1 MSDWKTLSDKLNLKL
16 RPIDVWPG
24 NIHRQRTASP
34 FSASLSDTLSILVK
48 ELRALNASG
57 IVLQIAIREGD
68 LRLDGLPR
76 ANAIAEHPGIIL
88 AFQSKHGPLRL
99 AFDGFPKWQH
109 NLRAI
114 AMHLEHLRLA
124 SLYGVGNDGEQY
136 RGWTALPPPPP
147 SSGPSTS
154 DLTGDPEEAARYL
167 WTMSGLG
174 FIYDDVRQTLSDAEA
189 ARKLIRNAQQKAHPD
204 TGGKPETFRR
214 VQSAAAIL
222 KKVHGL

>member
-1 MSDWKTLSDKLNLKL
+1 MSDWQTLRDKLNLKL

-24 NIHRQRTASP
+24 TIHRQRQASP
-34 FSASLSDTLSILVK
+34 FSANLSDTLSTLVK
-48 ELRALNASG
+48 ELRALNASA

-88 AFQSKHGPLRL
+88 ALQSKHGPLRL

-136 RGWTALPPPPP
+136 RGWTALPPPP
-147 SSGPSTS
+147 SSGPSKAQGG
-154 DLTGDPEEAARYL
+154 GDPEEAARYL
-167 WTMSGLG
+167 WAVSGLG
-174 FIYDDVRQTLSDAEA
+174 FIQDDVRKTLSDAEA
-189 ARKLIRNAQQKAHPD
+189 ARKLIRAAQQKAHPD
-204 TGGKPETFRR
+204 AGGQTETFRR
-214 VQSAAAIL
+214 VQSAAEIL

>member
-1 MSDWKTLSDKLNLKL
+1 MSDWQTLRDKLNLKL

-24 NIHRQRTASP
+24 EIRRQRLPSP
-34 FSASLSDTLSILVK
+34 FSATLSGTLSTLVK
-48 ELRALNASG
+48 ELRALNASS

-88 AFQSKHGPLRL
+88 SFQSKHGPLRL

-136 RGWTALPPPPP
+136 KGWTALPPPPP
-147 SSGPSTS
+147 STGTATP
-154 DLTGDPEEAARYL
+154 DLTGDPTEAARYL
-167 WTMSGLG
+167 WAVSGQG
-174 FIYDDVRQTLSDAEA
+174 FIYDDVRRVLAEA
-189 ARKLIRNAQQKAHPD
+189 EEAKKLIQSAQRKAHPD
-204 TGGKPETFRR
+204 AGGQAETFRR
-214 VQSAAAIL
+214 VQAAAAIL

>member
-1 MSDWKTLSDKLNLKL
+1 VSDWQTLRDKLNLKL

-24 NIHRQRTASP
+24 AVRRQRTASP
-34 FSASLSDTLSILVK
+34 FSAGLGDTLSTLSK
-48 ELRALNASG
+48 ELRALNAST

-88 AFQSKHGPLRL
+88 TFQSKHGPLRL

-136 RGWTALPPPPP
+136 KGWTALPPGP
-147 SSGPSTS
+147 SSTPVPEAETS
-154 DLTGDPEEAARYL
+154 PDRVARFLWAA
-167 WTMSGLG
+167 SGQG
-174 FIYDDVRQTLSDAEA
+174 FIEADVREVLRDVEKAK
-189 ARKLIRNAQQKAHPD
+189 KLIRAAQSKTHPD
-204 TGGKPETFRR
+204 AGGSPVSFRL
-214 VQSAAAIL
+214 VQSAAEIL
-222 KKVHGL
+222 KKVHGI

>member
-1 MSDWKTLSDKLNLKL
+1 VSDWQTLRDKLNLKL

-24 NIHRQRTASP
+24 AVRRQRTASP
-34 FSASLSDTLSILVK
+34 FSAGLGDTLSTLSK
-48 ELRALNASG
+48 ELRALNAAT

-88 AFQSKHGPLRL
+88 TFQSKHGPLRL

-136 RGWTALPPPPP
+136 KGWTALPPPPP
-147 SSGPSTS
+147 KP
-154 DLTGDPEEAARYL
+154 DAMIDFPRDPVDAARYL
-167 WTMSGLG
+167 WAVTGLG
-174 FIYDDVRQTLSDAEA
+174 FISEDVQRALRDPEE
-189 ARKLIRNAQQKAHPD
+189 ARKLVRSAQQKAHPD
-204 TGGKPETFRR
+204 LGGKPETFRR
-214 VQSAAAIL
+214 VQSAAEIL